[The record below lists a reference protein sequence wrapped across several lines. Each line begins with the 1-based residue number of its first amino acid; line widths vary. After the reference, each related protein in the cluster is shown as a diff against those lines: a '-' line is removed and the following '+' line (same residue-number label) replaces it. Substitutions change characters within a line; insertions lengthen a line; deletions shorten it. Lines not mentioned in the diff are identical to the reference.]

1 MTTPTKPIIEK
12 LTTSTPNK
20 AETNTP
26 ELISAVEKP
35 DLISDGDSDDQ
46 NNVKDHDE
54 EAEVSENPGE
64 DLALL
69 KAEVSKNFASLLEDL
84 DSINLR

>member
-35 DLISDGDSDDQ
+35 ELISDGDSDDQ
-46 NNVKDHDE
+46 NNHDE